1 MTLKAKERFINQNKH
16 CFPPQ
21 NFIGN
26 TWSLSSREGEGR
38 LPPRTLQ
45 ATAYDPESDRLFIHG
60 GFDLNKALS
69 DTWTFSFK
77 ANQWTK
83 LPENPS
89 QRLGST
95 GLNLAKEALL
105 VGSGDISGNNSVDF
119 RFTRVNQTTV
129 AMKVIPDRP
138 IIGKDSQLRRRRR
151 SPMLPEILLEH
162 ERRSQEDEQ
171 HNFQGFQSSS

>member
-1 MTLKAKERFINQNKH
+1 MTLKAQKRFINHYENKH
-16 CFPPQ
+16 CFPSQ

-38 LPPRTLQ
+38 LPPRTLQVAFSSIRDGRFCVENYKLDMTQAVERSLHQ

-89 QRLGST
+89 PR
-95 GLNLAKEALL
+95 
-105 VGSGDISGNNSVDF
+105 
-119 RFTRVNQTTV
+119 
-129 AMKVIPDRP
+129 
-138 IIGKDSQLRRRRR
+138 
-151 SPMLPEILLEH
+151 
-162 ERRSQEDEQ
+162 
-171 HNFQGFQSSS
+171 

>member
-1 MTLKAKERFINQNKH
+1 MTLKAQKRFINHCQNKH
-16 CFPPQ
+16 CFPSQ

-38 LPPRTLQ
+38 LPPRTLQVAFSSIRDGHFCVENYKLEMTQADPKYEVERSLHQ

-83 LPENPS
+83 FPENPS
-89 QRLGST
+89 QR
-95 GLNLAKEALL
+95 
-105 VGSGDISGNNSVDF
+105 
-119 RFTRVNQTTV
+119 
-129 AMKVIPDRP
+129 
-138 IIGKDSQLRRRRR
+138 
-151 SPMLPEILLEH
+151 
-162 ERRSQEDEQ
+162 
-171 HNFQGFQSSS
+171 